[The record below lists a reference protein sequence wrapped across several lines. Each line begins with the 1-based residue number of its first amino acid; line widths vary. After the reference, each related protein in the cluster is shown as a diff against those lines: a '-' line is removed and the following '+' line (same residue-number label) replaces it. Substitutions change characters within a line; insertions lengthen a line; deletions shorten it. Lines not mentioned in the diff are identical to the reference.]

1 MSMLRGGRCWKLPDQ
16 VSSDQ
21 LIGSHLAFEFDPQI
35 LRKHLLAE
43 LRPELAAE
51 AQSGDCLVAG
61 KNFAHGSV
69 HSHPFLAMQAMGL
82 SLITRS
88 MPRGGFRLAV
98 FMGIPMLTA
107 DEALYDGVNDGDRLE
122 IDFAAGRVSN
132 VTNGLAFC
140 VQPLAPFLYDIVA
153 SGGGLNY
160 VKRLVKEQPA

>member
-1 MSMLRGGRCWKLPDQ
+1 MSIIRSGRCWKLPDE

-35 LRKHLLAE
+35 LRQHLLEE
-43 LRPELAAE
+43 LRPELVRE
-51 AQSGDCLVAG
+51 AQPGDCIVAG
-61 KNFAHGSV
+61 RNFAHGSV

-82 SLITRS
+82 GLIARS

-107 DEALYDGVNDGDRLE
+107 DDTLYDSVNDGDSLE
-122 IDFAAGRVSN
+122 IDYSLGKLRNATTGREFTV
-132 VTNGLAFC
+132 A
-140 VQPLAPFLYDIVA
+140 PLAPFLQDIVA

-160 VKRLVKEQPA
+160 VQRLVKEQPA